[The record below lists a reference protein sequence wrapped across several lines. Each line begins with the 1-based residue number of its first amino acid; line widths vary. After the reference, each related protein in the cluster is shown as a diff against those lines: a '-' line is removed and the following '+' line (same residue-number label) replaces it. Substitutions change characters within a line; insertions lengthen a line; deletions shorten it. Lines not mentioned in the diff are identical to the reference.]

1 MNWRLELC
9 MEIIL
14 MIGVEWFFFS
24 LKLFIKTTVCNSLI
38 YHMSQACNIFWY
50 LSLFTFVLFFPSYFL
65 FLPFFFQPAAAI
77 AQSVERLTGEREV
90 AGLIPGTGPILLVY
104 NNWEMKA
111 LPLPCKWLD
120 LHVARMTTLTGGP
133 VSSKRRKNSVPS

>member
-14 MIGVEWFFFS
+14 MTGVEWFFFS

-38 YHMSQACNIFWY
+38 YHMSQACNIFCTSSC
-50 LSLFTFVLFFPSYFL
+50 LLLLFFSLLFSFL
-65 FLPFFFQPAAAI
+65 VFFFQPAAAI

-120 LHVARMTTLTGGP
+120 LPVARMTTLTGGP
-133 VSSKRRKNSVPS
+133 VSSKRRKNSIPS